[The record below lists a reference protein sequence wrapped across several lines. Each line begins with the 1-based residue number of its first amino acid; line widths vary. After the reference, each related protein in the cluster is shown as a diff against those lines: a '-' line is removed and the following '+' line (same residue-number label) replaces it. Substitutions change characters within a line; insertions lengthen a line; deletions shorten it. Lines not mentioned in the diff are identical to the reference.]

1 MRLEFCQFV
10 YRRFA
15 IVVVVVAAACATN
28 PATGKRQINLMS
40 EAQEISSGQ
49 EADAQVKKEMGIY
62 NDPNLQ
68 EYISGIGMRLAM
80 VGERPN
86 LPWHYS
92 VVDSPVVNAFA
103 LPGGYVYITRGILP
117 FLNDEAQL
125 AGVLGH
131 ETGHVTARHAA
142 QQYTRAVGGTI
153 GLVAL
158 GIFVPGAR
166 PFGQLAEQGLG
177 VLFLK
182 YSRGNELQADQLGAR
197 YAARANWDPAG
208 VPDMLATLGRL
219 DEASGQTKGVPNWLE
234 THPEPLARVKEIQP
248 EVQQLSAGRTGLVRN
263 QDALLRAVD
272 GIIYGDNP
280 DQGVVRGTA
289 FIHPPLRFRIDF
301 PNGWAIQNGA
311 DQVIAKAPGAE
322 VYMLLQQVEKPQGN
336 GIENIARGSMQNAGF
351 RIASGSR
358 QQINGLD
365 AFIGLYQG
373 SLEGIGNVTIRAA
386 HIVHNGNVYIVAGF
400 SAPNVFEPLD
410 PAILASIRS
419 FKPLTAAEAA
429 AVHPNRVDIYVVRQG
444 DSWQSIA
451 ERSGGVVK
459 PATLAIMNGA
469 EPNSQPAVG
478 KRIKIVVAG

>member
-1 MRLEFCQFV
+1 MRLRLV
-10 YRRFA
+10 A
-15 IVVVVVAAACATN
+15 VALVAAGCATN
-28 PATGKRQINLMS
+28 PATGKRQVNLMS

-49 EADAQVKKEMGIY
+49 EADAQVKKEMGVY
-62 NDPNLQ
+62 NDANLQ
-68 EYISGIGMRLAM
+68 GYVSGIGMRLAM
-80 VGERPN
+80 VSERPT
-86 LPWHYS
+86 LPWHYT

-103 LPGGYVYITRGILP
+103 LPGGYIYITRGILP

-158 GIFVPGAR
+158 GIFVPGAGQ
-166 PFGQLAEQGLG
+166 FGGLAEQGLG

-182 YSRGNELQADQLGAR
+182 FSREFELQADQLGVR
-197 YAARANWDPAG
+197 YASRANWDPAG
-208 VPDMLATLGRL
+208 VPDMLSTLGRL
-219 DEASGQTKGVPNWLE
+219 DEASGQTKGIPNWLE

-248 EVQQLSAGRTGLVRN
+248 QVQQLSAGRSDFVRN
-263 QDALLRAVD
+263 QDALYRAID

-280 DQGVVRGTA
+280 EQGIVRGTA

-301 PNGWAIQNGA
+301 PRGWDIQNSPE
-311 DQVIAKAPGAE
+311 QVVAKAPGAE
-322 VYMLLQQVEKPQGN
+322 VYMLLEQVEMPRGN
-336 GIENIARGSMQNAGF
+336 GIENIARSSMENAGF
-351 RIASGSR
+351 RIQSGSR

-373 SLEGIGNVTIRAA
+373 SLEGLGNVTMRAA
-386 HIVHNGNVYIVAGF
+386 HVVHNGNVYLVAGF
-400 SAPNVFEPLD
+400 SAPNIFGPLD
-410 PAILASIRS
+410 DAILSSIRS
-419 FKPLTAAEAA
+419 FKPLSAAEAE

-451 ERSGGVVK
+451 ERSGGVIK
-459 PATLAIMNGA
+459 PSTLAIMNGA
-469 EPNSQPAVG
+469 EPNSQPTAG
-478 KRIKIVVAG
+478 KRIKIVVGG

>member
-1 MRLEFCQFV
+1 MMRPA
-10 YRRFA
+10 FA
-15 IVVVVVAAACATN
+15 AVVAFLAFACATN

-40 EAQEISSGQ
+40 EAQEISAGQ
-49 EADAQVKKEMGIY
+49 EADAQVKKEMGVY
-62 NDPNLQ
+62 NDANLQ
-68 EYISGIGMRLAM
+68 GYVSGIGMRLAM
-80 VGERPN
+80 VSERPT
-86 LPWHYS
+86 LPWHYT

-103 LPGGYVYITRGILP
+103 LPGGYIYITRGILP

-158 GIFVPGAR
+158 GIFVPGAGQ
-166 PFGQLAEQGLG
+166 FGGLAEQGLG

-182 YSRGNELQADQLGAR
+182 FSREFELQADQLGVR
-197 YAARANWDPAG
+197 YASRANWDPAG
-208 VPDMLATLGRL
+208 VPDMLSTLGRL
-219 DEASGQTKGVPNWLE
+219 DEASGQTKGIPNWLE

-248 EVQQLSAGRTGLVRN
+248 QVQQLSAGRSDFVRN
-263 QDALLRAVD
+263 QDALYRAID

-280 DQGVVRGTA
+280 EQGIVRGTA

-301 PNGWAIQNGA
+301 PRGWDIQNSPE
-311 DQVIAKAPGAE
+311 QVVAKAPGAE
-322 VYMLLQQVEKPQGN
+322 VYMLLEQVEMPRGN
-336 GIENIARGSMQNAGF
+336 GIENIARSSMENAGF
-351 RIASGSR
+351 RIQSGSR

-373 SLEGIGNVTIRAA
+373 SLEGLGNVTMRAA
-386 HIVHNGNVYIVAGF
+386 HVVHNGNVYLVAGF
-400 SAPNVFEPLD
+400 SAPNIFGPLD
-410 PAILASIRS
+410 DAILSSIRS
-419 FKPLTAAEAA
+419 FKPLSAAEAE

-451 ERSGGVVK
+451 ERSGGVIK
-459 PATLAIMNGA
+459 PSTLAIMNGA
-469 EPNSQPAVG
+469 EPNSQPTVG
-478 KRIKIVVAG
+478 KRIKIVVGG

>member
-1 MRLEFCQFV
+1 MMRL
-10 YRRFA
+10 RSPLALFA
-15 IVVVVVAAACATN
+15 LVGALACATN
-28 PATGKRQINLMS
+28 PATGKRQFNLMS
-40 EAQEISSGQ
+40 EAQEISAGQ

-68 EYISGIGMRLAM
+68 EYVSSIGVKLAKLS
-80 VGERPN
+80 ERPN

-92 VVDSPVVNAFA
+92 VVDVPAINAFA
-103 LPGGYVYITRGILP
+103 LPGGYIYITRGILP

-182 YSRGNELQADQLGAR
+182 YGRGDELQADQLGAR
-197 YAARANWDPAG
+197 YAARGNWDPAG
-208 VPDMLATLGRL
+208 VPDMLTTLGRL
-219 DEASGQTKGVPNWLE
+219 DEASGQRRGVPNWLE

-248 EVQQLSAGRTGLVRN
+248 EVQQLSAGRTDLVRN
-263 QDALLRAVD
+263 RDAMLRAVD

-280 DQGVVRGTA
+280 EQGVVRGA
-289 FIHPPLRFRIDF
+289 SFIHPPLRFRIDF
-301 PNGWAIQNGA
+301 PNGWDIQNTSE
-311 DQVIAKAPGAE
+311 QVMAKAPGAD
-322 VYMLLQQVEKPQGN
+322 VYMLLEQVQMPRGN
-336 GIENIARGSMQNAGF
+336 GVDNIARAQMESAGF
-351 RIASGSR
+351 RMLSGSR
-358 QQINGLD
+358 DRINGLD

-373 SLEGIGNVTIRAA
+373 SLEGLGDVRVRAA
-386 HIVHNGNVYIVAGF
+386 HIVHNGNVYLVAGF
-400 SAPNVFEPLD
+400 AAPNIFDPLD
-410 PAILASIRS
+410 SAMLMSLRS
-419 FKPLTAAEAA
+419 FKPLTADEAA
-429 AVHPNRVDIYVVRQG
+429 AVHPNRIDIYVVRPG

-451 ERSGGVVK
+451 ERSGGVIK
-459 PATLAIMNGA
+459 PATLAVMNGA
-469 EPNSQPAVG
+469 DPNSQPMVDA
-478 KRIKIVVAG
+478 RIKIVVGG